1 MEKEKKRKKKKRK
14 KKKEKRRKTRHASL
28 VGERE
33 RERGARER
41 DRERERERER
51 ERDRERE
58 RERRTKYSCLSSL
71 VSPRGN
77 LFFIFFFFLF
87 IFSFLKR
94 NFFGFSFPVR
104 TERNRRKPFVRFSS
118 FLEERKKER
127 ERETVS
133 SCRHSF
139 ALWWFEVTA
148 AAPRKGNRTGP
159 RAHRNL
165 VLSQAPRPQTRAR
178 EEEQVEVEGEE
189 RKRLS

>member
-1 MEKEKKRKKKKRK
+1 MGEERHVT
-14 KKKEKRRKTRHASL
+14 RRSL
-28 VGERE
+28 
-33 RERGARER
+33 
-41 DRERERERER
+41 EREREREERAR
-51 ERDRERE
+51 ETERETQRERE
-58 RERRTKYSCLSSL
+58 REENEIQLPL
-71 VSPRGN
+71 VSRLPSRE
-77 LFFIFFFFLF
+77 FIFYFFFFLF